1 MREYTAIF
9 ICILICNVFICP
21 KSFGQTDY
29 TYKKGKS
36 FKSTNA
42 LSMTDT
48 IDLTSISSPI
58 PYKKSRPGQIQTIA
72 CPVRLPGYVRGI
84 FFGTTGYAAY
94 PNTCLT
100 SRQVQRFPRPLWRVP
115 HPSVSRISSPGPAVF
130 QRTICFLWHR
140 KARVHSSRK
149 SRCRR
154 RGSSQPKSGKT
165 GRCRRLPLSCLF
177 AGIPAAFPPFRSPQ
191 RGCCRPSV
199 MAY

>member
-58 PYKKSRPGQIQTIA
+58 PYKKSIPGQIQTIA
-72 CPVRLPGYVRGI
+72 CPVTWVRPRYFLQPRLPSGRFWMAQQYQPAPTLG
-84 FFGTTGYAAY
+84 
-94 PNTCLT
+94 
-100 SRQVQRFPRPLWRVP
+100 VQRFKRINRHPL
-115 HPSVSRISSPGPAVF
+115 SGNTFQCSPIYV
-130 QRTICFLWHR
+130 
-140 KARVHSSRK
+140 
-149 SRCRR
+149 
-154 RGSSQPKSGKT
+154 
-165 GRCRRLPLSCLF
+165 GRCIIAGTDKRRILVCQSH
-177 AGIPAAFPPFRSPQ
+177 
-191 RGCCRPSV
+191 CRP
-199 MAY
+199 